1 MNERDDS
8 GDPRRDLT
16 VSPSQVLA
24 TRSASLL
31 RRSLASISNTGM
43 ASVLMAAKRM
53 MPCHGNVFDSIREE
67 VTNVLHPDRWAL
79 LLRDLT
85 TDELFFE
92 IATDGSNDPLKA
104 PWKLVPERLNSTR
117 IKVGR
122 GITGSAAEAHEPVVI
137 SDVRA
142 DSRFVPEID
151 GWSDVDV
158 TSIVAV
164 PLRAVGPVCMEYKDR
179 CVGLIELINYADQQG
194 MTQTDLAIIEEFV
207 DFATIAIGN
216 SRHLQEIHALTI
228 TDETTGLYNLR
239 HLNFMLDTEIY
250 RSERYGY
257 EFSLVAIDSGLRSL
271 STSLTYD
278 GFNRLLADVASV
290 VKAQCR
296 LIDFAFR
303 YDVGEFM
310 LLLPQTT
317 QEKGSVIAQR
327 TANLLTRANGLS
339 TTKLHPVV
347 ASVAFPL
354 DGKTKLDLLAKVN
367 ERVRSPKAI
376 RT

>member
-122 GITGSAAEAHEPVVI
+122 GI
-137 SDVRA
+137 
-142 DSRFVPEID
+142 
-151 GWSDVDV
+151 
-158 TSIVAV
+158 
-164 PLRAVGPVCMEYKDR
+164 
-179 CVGLIELINYADQQG
+179 
-194 MTQTDLAIIEEFV
+194 
-207 DFATIAIGN
+207 
-216 SRHLQEIHALTI
+216 
-228 TDETTGLYNLR
+228 
-239 HLNFMLDTEIY
+239 
-250 RSERYGY
+250 
-257 EFSLVAIDSGLRSL
+257 
-271 STSLTYD
+271 
-278 GFNRLLADVASV
+278 
-290 VKAQCR
+290 
-296 LIDFAFR
+296 
-303 YDVGEFM
+303 
-310 LLLPQTT
+310 
-317 QEKGSVIAQR
+317 
-327 TANLLTRANGLS
+327 
-339 TTKLHPVV
+339 
-347 ASVAFPL
+347 
-354 DGKTKLDLLAKVN
+354 
-367 ERVRSPKAI
+367 
-376 RT
+376 